1 MSVTDYNNGL
11 ITGLALN
18 GTIFINHL
26 RDFLLISAIESNS
39 TQLRVKYEDDTAF
52 TVFTRTYDSE
62 TDTHTFTCT
71 SNGAQVILTPMA
83 DEDVIYQRTEA

>member
-11 ITGLALN
+11 VTGLALN

-52 TVFTRTYDSE
+52 TVFTREYDAL
-62 TDTHTFTCT
+62 TDTHTFTCA
-71 SNGAQVILTPMA
+71 SNGAKVVLSPMDEA
-83 DEDVIYQRTEA
+83 DIIYARMEA